1 MTTSD
6 MQIMTVKALEEAWK
20 EVIVEKT
27 VMIRAFEKTG
37 ITLKVDGSED
47 ATKMHFQGQDVGVP
61 DGLELN

>member
-1 MTTSD
+1 MKTSD
-6 MQIMTVKALEEAWK
+6 MRIMTVKALEETWK
-20 EVIVEKT
+20 EVIMEKK

-37 ITLKVDGSED
+37 ISWKVDGSED